1 MTFLNIITEFL
12 NKYQSAIILITFF
25 SMFAIILYKIRHIL
39 PELFK
44 TMAKWSKR
52 RHYIEKNLFAD
63 IVQCNKYEIKDN
75 IANAND
81 PVVEYHLQAQN
92 LFNNITVNYIKYYN
106 SKDCFDYFLS
116 IAPED
121 DHCYTYTSNNK
132 IIFCEAH
139 KEDEE
144 RYFCAVYCNDV
155 IIFSEVNI
163 EHSQELD
170 DLFELLLYR
179 Q

>member
-52 RHYIEKNLFAD
+52 RHYIEKKLFAD
-63 IVQCNKYEIKDN
+63 IVQNNNYQIKDN
-75 IANAND
+75 TANVNA
-81 PVVEYHLQAQN
+81 PVVEYHVQAQN
-92 LFNNITVNYIKYYN
+92 LFNGIVLNYVKYYN

-121 DHCYTYTSNNK
+121 NHYYTYTNNNK
-132 IIFCEAH
+132 IIFCEAYR
-139 KEDEE
+139 EDEE
-144 RYFCAVYCNDV
+144 KYFHAIYCNDV

-163 EHSQELD
+163 EQSQELD

>member
-1 MTFLNIITEFL
+1 MIIEFF
-12 NKYQSAIILITFF
+12 NKYQSVILLIAFF
-25 SMFAIILYKIRHIL
+25 SVFAVVLYKIRYIL
-39 PELFK
+39 PEMFK
-44 TMAKWSKR
+44 TLIKWSKR

-121 DHCYTYTSNNK
+121 NHYYTYTNNNK
-132 IIFCEAH
+132 IIFCEAYR
-139 KEDEE
+139 EDEE
-144 RYFCAVYCNDV
+144 KYIHAVYCNDV

-163 EHSQELD
+163 EQSQELD
-170 DLFELLLYR
+170 DIFQLLLYKE
-179 Q
+179 